1 MKQFAP
7 GTISMRIAE
16 LRVGCW
22 CLLMMG
28 LPAGTVQ
35 VAAAADVT
43 AQPAVA
49 GGDAAVGPD
58 ASAAQGT
65 APLSSTGPL
74 PGHSMHGEAF
84 NEGPRQRAYLMGGTG
99 KVHFPITC
107 RDAMTQ
113 AFFDQG
119 VGQVHGFWFYE
130 AERSFRE
137 VALREPECAMAY
149 WGMAVANVN
158 NEARARQFIAKAV
171 ERRSQAS
178 PREQMYIDAWSAFLA
193 EGSQDPKQRRR
204 QLVRALEDISYAYRD
219 DVEARALLVWTIWQN
234 SSHDLPISSHQA
246 VDALIDQVLAV
257 EPMHPV
263 HHYRIH
269 LWDYEKPSR
278 ALASAALCGPAAPSI
293 AHMWHMPGH
302 TYAHVER
309 YADAAWQQEASARV
323 DHAYMMRDR
332 VIPDQIHNYAHN
344 NEWLIRDLSFV
355 GRVHDAVSLAKNL
368 IELPRHPRFNTLQ
381 RGGSAQFGRTRLWE
395 VLLRYEL
402 WDTLLLLAETP
413 YLEPTDIPEEQIKRL
428 RAMGTAHFGRGDA
441 AAGEA
446 VRAELEGRLAAKVQE
461 RDASMAQADAVARA
475 ESKPEDQVQQARNQA
490 GQPFAAEIQAL
501 ESALAELRG
510 WQALAQGEAAKAAAE
525 LERASGISKEVLSR
539 IWLEGGDLVRAE
551 QLAREAA
558 AAGRNQVY
566 PLAHLVYVLWRVG
579 KRDEAAEQFGQLRR
593 LAAQA
598 DLDVPVMQRLA
609 PLAAELGWPS
619 DWRQSPPAPS
629 DVGERPPLEQLG
641 PLRWQ
646 PWPAADFSLPTADG
660 QPVTLRQFSGRPV
673 LLVFYLGHGCLHCVE
688 QLKALAPLTG
698 RFAEAGVEIVAI
710 STDAQPELTKAVER
724 AGVESFPFALA
735 ADPQCAVF
743 RAWRAYDDFENVPLH
758 GTFLVDGH
766 GRVRWQDIS
775 YQPFTEFEFLLAE
788 TRRLLALPQ

>member
-1 MKQFAP
+1 MP
-7 GTISMRIAE
+7 TR
-16 LRVGCW
+16 
-22 CLLMMG
+22 
-28 LPAGTVQ
+28 
-35 VAAAADVT
+35 T
-43 AQPAVA
+43 AWAVSLCFLA
-49 GGDAAVGPD
+49 LVVFGDTLWRATLGEEP
-58 ASAAQGT
+58 
-65 APLSSTGPL
+65 APLGTTGPL

-84 NEGPRQRAYLMGGTG
+84 DDGPRQRAYLMGGTG

-107 RDAMTQ
+107 RDGVTQ

-171 ERRSQAS
+171 ERKAQAS
-178 PREQMYIDAWSAFLA
+178 QREQMYIDAWGAFLA
-193 EGSQDPKQRRR
+193 EGQDQKQRRR

-219 DVEARALLVWTIWQN
+219 DVEAKALLIWTIWAN
-234 SSHDLPISSHQA
+234 SSHDLAISSHQA

-269 LWDYEKPSR
+269 LWDYEKPAR

-344 NEWLIRDLSFV
+344 NEWLIRDLAFV
-355 GRVHDAVSLAKNL
+355 GRVHDAVTLAKNL
-368 IELPRHPRFNTLQ
+368 IELPRHPRYNTLQ
-381 RGGSAQFGRTRLWE
+381 RGGSAQFGRIRLLE

-413 YLEPTDIPEEQIKRL
+413 YLEPTEIPEEQIKRL
-428 RAMGTAHFGRGDA
+428 RAMGTAHFGRGDTG
-441 AAGEA
+441 AGQE
-446 VRAELEGRLAAKVQE
+446 VLRSLQERLAAKSQE
-461 RDASMAQADAVARA
+461 RDAAIAQADAAARA
-475 ESKPEDQVQQARNQA
+475 EGEPEDQIQQARTRA
-490 GQPFAAEIQAL
+490 GQALAGEINAL
-501 ESALAELRG
+501 ESAVAELRG
-510 WQALAQGEAAKAAAE
+510 WQALAQGEPGKAAAE
-525 LERASGISKEVLSR
+525 LERASGTSKEVLSR
-539 IWLEGGDLVRAE
+539 VWLEGGDIARAE

-566 PLAHLVYVLWRVG
+566 PLAHLVYTLWRVG
-579 KRDEAAEQFGQLRR
+579 KREEAAEQFATLRR
-593 LAAQA
+593 LAGQA

-619 DWRQSPPAPS
+619 DWRQPEPPAG
-629 DVGERPPLEQLG
+629 DVGERPPLDQLG

-646 PWPAADFSLPTADG
+646 PWTAVDFSLPKTDG
-660 QPVTLRQFSGRPV
+660 HPITLRQFSGRPV
-673 LLVFYLGHGCLHCVE
+673 LLVFYLGHQCLHCVE
-688 QLKALAPLTG
+688 QLKALVPLAG
-698 RFAEAGVEIVAI
+698 QFAQAGVQIVAI
-710 STDAQPELTKAVER
+710 STDASSDLNKALER
-724 AGVESFPFALA
+724 AGVEHFPFPLA

-743 RAWRAYDDFENVPLH
+743 RAWRAFDDFENVPLH
-758 GTFLVDGH
+758 GTFLVDGQ

-788 TRRLLALPQ
+788 TRRLLALPD